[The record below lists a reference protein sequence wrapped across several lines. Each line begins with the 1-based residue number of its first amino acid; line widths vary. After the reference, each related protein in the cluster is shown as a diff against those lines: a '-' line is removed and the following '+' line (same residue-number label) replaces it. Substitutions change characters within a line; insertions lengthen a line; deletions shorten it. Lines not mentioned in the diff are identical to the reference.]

1 MKIPIV
7 KCHQILLF
15 LCSELLRIPPKLW
28 KTQGVLRKKAGKGV
42 RSRFC
47 TLRKCGRSSRPPP
60 SLQELPFFL
69 FFLLFMRKWRLNC
82 RTNRRRK
89 LLDKIPESE
98 SATSLNIKTAMSFF
112 FFFSPSSILE
122 TIPFVSS
129 LAVATRWHW
138 VSTLCWTGKPFLI
151 DSLLFHHSSNRD

>member
-7 KCHQILLF
+7 KCHQIFLF
-15 LCSELLRIPPKLW
+15 LCSELLRIPQKLW

-47 TLRKCGRSSRPPP
+47 TLRKCGRSSLPPP

-82 RTNRRRK
+82 RTNWTRK

-98 SATSLNIKTAMSFF
+98 TATSLNIKTAMSFF
-112 FFFSPSSILE
+112 FFFLSYSFRQLSCCCHKMALSQYLMLDWE
-122 TIPFVSS
+122 AFSHWFTAFSS
-129 LAVATRWHW
+129 L
-138 VSTLCWTGKPFLI
+138 F
-151 DSLLFHHSSNRD
+151 